1 MVTFIVCVFAGLMA
15 GVVTGLAGLSAAVII
30 SPFLITFLGI
40 NAYDAVGIALAS
52 DILASALS
60 AYTYYK
66 NKNIDIKNSI
76 YMMIAVL
83 IATLVGSYIA
93 AYFPQTV
100 MGNISIYLL
109 VLMGLKFVIKP
120 VSGESE
126 RRKKRSRK
134 MNIVLSVGAGIWV
147 GLICGI
153 TGSGGGMNMLI
164 ALTVFLG
171 YSLLPA
177 VGTSVF
183 IMTFTALVGAATHF
197 TVSGIASIP
206 ALVLCIIFTAIGA
219 AVSARYANRAAI
231 VKVNRVTGSVMIIC
245 GIIMAI
251 LYAMSILG

>member
-1 MVTFIVCVFAGLMA
+1 MVTFIVCLFAGLMA

-40 NAYDAVGIALAS
+40 SAYDAVGIALAS

-76 YMMIAVL
+76 YMMVAVL
-83 IATLVGSYIA
+83 AATLVGSYVA
-93 AYFPQTV
+93 SYFPQTV

-120 VSGESE
+120 VSEESE
-126 RRKKRSRK
+126 RRKKRSRT

-147 GLICGI
+147 GLICGT

-171 YSLLPA
+171 YPLLPA

-183 IMTFTALVGAATHF
+183 IMTFTALVGAVTHF
-197 TVSGIASIP
+197 AVSGIASIP
-206 ALVLCIIFTAIGA
+206 ALILCVIFTALGA
-219 AVSARYANRAAI
+219 VVSARYANKANVVR
-231 VKVNRVTGSVMIIC
+231 VNRVTGAVMIVC
-245 GIIMAI
+245 GVVMGV
-251 LYAMSILG
+251 LYATSILG